1 MGAFLLCF
9 FVWPT
14 FFGGADGMALPR
26 PRLYDTRLQLQG
38 TESTG
43 RRRAQLCR
51 RHAQIHP
58 SHATQCHPN
67 IVTNTGPPRPLS
79 ISLTINLA
87 ARPMTS
93 AIACSTGCPVI
104 TLLSG
109 SMLAPPPRYL
119 CLVDNLTHRLRRQPA
134 DRVHHCASPVLHC
147 KRVKGWSVINLRSSV
162 DIQNNGPRWGLGAK
176 LTWVVGK

>member
-1 MGAFLLCF
+1 MCF
-9 FVWPT
+9 FVWPI

-109 SMLAPPPRYL
+109 SMLTPPLFLLFFTSLPLPRRQS
-119 CLVDNLTHRLRRQPA
+119 HRRQPT
-134 DRVHHCASPVLHC
+134 DRVHHCASPVLHHTL
-147 KRVKGWSVINLRSSV
+147 VKGLSVINLRSSV
-162 DIQNNGPRWGLGAK
+162 DIQNNSSR
-176 LTWVVGK
+176 